1 MKTLKI
7 IAASALLA
15 GMSVA
20 QANEP
25 VALSDAQM
33 DRVTAAGTATA
44 GALANAF
51 GIIGATT
58 LTSVFTSVEVL
69 DIIPIQA
76 GQITVDQ
83 TISVSHSEGAAL

>member
-20 QANEP
+20 HANEP
-25 VALSDAQM
+25 VTLSDAQM
-33 DRVTAAGTATA
+33 DNVTAAGTGTADAFA
-44 GALANAF
+44 GAF
-51 GIIGATT
+51 GVIGATT
-58 LTSVFTSVEVL
+58 YTSVFTSVEVL
-69 DIIPIQA
+69 EIIQIQA

-83 TISVSHSEGAAL
+83 TMSVSHSEGAAL